1 MNVKIRLFASARD
14 LGGFSV
20 RTLALPADATMEHVW
35 RYLFEINS
43 GFRAWRTS
51 LRFAVNEEY
60 ITETVKLKDGDEVSV
75 IPPVSGG

>member
-20 RTLALPADATMEHVW
+20 RTLALPANATMEHVW
-35 RYLFEINS
+35 KYLFDIDS
-43 GFRAWRTS
+43 GFHAWRGS

-60 ITETVKLKDGDEVSV
+60 VTGTVNLKDGDEVSV